1 MDQSVIVNGIMEILD
16 FSKIQTMNTEANL
29 MVRNTT
35 SLLALVRA
43 DVGAMILSE
52 LSILQDTLKI
62 CLLSLEA
69 RNPRREVG
77 IIRKLERPLP

>member
-52 LSILQDTLKI
+52 LSILQDILKI
-62 CLLSLEA
+62 CLLSPEA
-69 RNPRREVG
+69 RNLRREVG
-77 IIRKLERPLP
+77 IIRKSERPLP

>member
-1 MDQSVIVNGIMEILD
+1 
-16 FSKIQTMNTEANL
+16 

-69 RNPRREVG
+69 RNLRREVG
-77 IIRKLERPLP
+77 IIRKSERPFPDF